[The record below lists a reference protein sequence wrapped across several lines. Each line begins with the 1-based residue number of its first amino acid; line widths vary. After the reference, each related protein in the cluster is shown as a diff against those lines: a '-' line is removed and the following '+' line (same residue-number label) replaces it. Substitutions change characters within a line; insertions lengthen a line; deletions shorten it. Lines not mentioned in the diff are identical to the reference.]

1 VTVEALSAELQ
12 EPAVDVLVMPAVVC
26 LTQPARG
33 VEVNLR
39 RLRRHSRYM
48 TPAPHRSE
56 SCRELPSESLFLRD
70 RDINSRRYHTRTRMS
85 AASPNRGCVR
95 TKPTSNLQ
103 SEDAPDNVNIE
114 YMWFEDR
121 GGGLTQLPDR
131 FADHAV
137 RRLLA
142 VAS

>member
-1 VTVEALSAELQ
+1 
-12 EPAVDVLVMPAVVC
+12 
-26 LTQPARG
+26 
-33 VEVNLR
+33 
-39 RLRRHSRYM
+39 
-48 TPAPHRSE
+48 
-56 SCRELPSESLFLRD
+56 
-70 RDINSRRYHTRTRMS
+70 
-85 AASPNRGCVR
+85 VR